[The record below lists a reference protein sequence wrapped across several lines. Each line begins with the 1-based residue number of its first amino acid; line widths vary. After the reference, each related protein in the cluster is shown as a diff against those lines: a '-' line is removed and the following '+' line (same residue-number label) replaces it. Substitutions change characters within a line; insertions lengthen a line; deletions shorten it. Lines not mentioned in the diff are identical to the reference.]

1 MKLSVFAVLLA
12 DRSLDDACK
21 YLKDSGVQAIEI
33 GAGGFPGKAHCN
45 PAELLKDDKK
55 IEEFRNT
62 IEKHGLE
69 IAALSTHGNAVHP
82 DPAVAK
88 VFHDDYVNTVLLAE
102 KLGVTLQ
109 ELENWQCC
117 GGAFSM
123 GKDEIASKLASVRA
137 LNAAKEQ
144 GQDLVTLCSACHN
157 VLKQANDAMANDAEF
172 SDHANNYMQLDQ
184 PYRGETKV
192 IHYLELLRDVVGFEN
207 VKKAVVNPL
216 KGRKIA
222 AYYGCLLLRPGKVMQ
237 MDNPEN
243 PRIMEDF
250 IRAIGAEPVLWA
262 NRNECCGGYA
272 VMEDKKIAQKKSTAV
287 MENAADMQAD
297 TLVTACP
304 LCLYNL
310 TKNASGEHRLPV
322 VYFTELLAEALGV
335 KD

>member
-1 MKLSVFAVLLA
+1 MIFSYYPGCTLKNKAQDL
-12 DRSLDDACK
+12 DRYARAS
-21 YLKDSGVQAIEI
+21 
-33 GAGGFPGKAHCN
+33 
-45 PAELLKDDKK
+45 
-55 IEEFRNT
+55 
-62 IEKHGLE
+62 
-69 IAALSTHGNAVHP
+69 
-82 DPAVAK
+82 
-88 VFHDDYVNTVLLAE
+88 AE

-222 AYYGCLLLRPGKVMQ
+222 AYYGCLLLRPNDVMQ
-237 MDNPEN
+237 FDNPEN
-243 PRIMEDF
+243 PTILEDF
-250 IRAIGAEPVLWA
+250 IRAIGAEPVVSAL
-262 NRNECCGGYA
+262 RNECCGAYVA
-272 VMEDKKIAQKKSTAV
+272 LEDKSVPEKLAGRILDS
-287 MENAADMQAD
+287 MRDLGADS
-297 TLVTACP
+297 VITACP
-304 LCLYNL
+304 LCRYNL
-310 TKNASGEHRLPV
+310 YTNRKEGHPPV
-322 VYFTELLAEALGV
+322 YYFTELLAEALGV
-335 KD
+335 KEAN